1 MIISPYHKS
10 LEDIRNKFSS
20 TIASSD
26 VASLDDDGR
35 SHSNSANT
43 RAFFDLDFLNSKS
56 KSCRISIHFEYLP
69 PRNYRDN
76 I

>member
-1 MIISPYHKS
+1 MSPYQGF
-10 LEDIRNKFSS
+10 LEDIRNKDSS

-43 RAFFDLDFLNSKS
+43 RAFFDLDLLNSKS
-56 KSCRISIHFEYLP
+56 NSWRIAIHFEYFP
-69 PRNYRDN
+69 PSNYRDN